1 MPSATAEFFTPRSE
15 TEAQNKKEI
24 YDMDEK
30 GVNET
35 NKDKDIWTKLMSITV
50 GQSSVNDSTSL
61 ETTNTTE
68 LDKDQI
74 GLFLINWRL
83 GQIKGHHEVSI
94 RVNYWPNGKQDKQ
107 NQDKELTPYLFSY
120 HYIKD

>member
-1 MPSATAEFFTPRSE
+1 LVGFGLSLFDLHDN
-15 TEAQNKKEI
+15 NK
-24 YDMDEK
+24 
-30 GVNET
+30 N
-35 NKDKDIWTKLMSITV
+35 
-50 GQSSVNDSTSL
+50 
-61 ETTNTTE
+61 
-68 LDKDQI
+68 QI

-107 NQDKELTPYLFSY
+107 NQDKELTPYLLSY

>member
-1 MPSATAEFFTPRSE
+1 LAGFGLSLF
-15 TEAQNKKEI
+15 
-24 YDMDEK
+24 DH
-30 GVNET
+30 
-35 NKDKDIWTKLMSITV
+35 
-50 GQSSVNDSTSL
+50 DS
-61 ETTNTTE
+61 NV
-68 LDKDQI
+68 KNQI
-74 GLFLINWRL
+74 GLFLIKWRL